1 MSEPR
6 AGLVRSSQQGR
17 PRQESSIL
25 RGINVGQLRGLV
37 ADSHAIAPLA
47 LLAVSDQKRAG
58 SGPGAPSPQHEPG
71 AREEEEVISS
81 ERKASLKP
89 RAFKPKQERVLAACD
104 RHGSRESRHPARD
117 VWVGACGSRTGC
129 RQSRGGKRERGGRR
143 KKKGNTGE
151 PLPSPRC
158 PFRFHRRA
166 GARVSIFFLSVL
178 GSHDDLPY
186 CSSKPHAPM
195 SRFLHWRLPWFRYFI
210 QRSGGVE
217 RQLQIERTRKRL
229 FASLYAKRL
238 FVTTFDGC
246 PRHAQLL
253 PISSRPRETFAN
265 LSKGV
270 WA

>member
-1 MSEPR
+1 MVPGRVVTPR
-6 AGLVRSSQQGR
+6 ATCGWVRVAAGLDV
-17 PRQESSIL
+17 
-25 RGINVGQLRGLV
+25 
-37 ADSHAIAPLA
+37 D
-47 LLAVSDQKRAG
+47 RA
-58 SGPGAPSPQHEPG
+58 
-71 AREEEEVISS
+71 EEE
-81 ERKASLKP
+81 
-89 RAFKPKQERVLAACD
+89 
-104 RHGSRESRHPARD
+104 
-117 VWVGACGSRTGC
+117 
-129 RQSRGGKRERGGRR
+129 RGKEEEGE
-143 KKKGNTGE
+143 KKKGTQMK

-158 PFRFHRRA
+158 PFRFPPRV
-166 GARVSIFFLSVL
+166 GCARVSFFFAVL

-217 RQLQIERTRKRL
+217 RQLQIERTRKGCSLL
-229 FASLYAKRL
+229 FYAKRL